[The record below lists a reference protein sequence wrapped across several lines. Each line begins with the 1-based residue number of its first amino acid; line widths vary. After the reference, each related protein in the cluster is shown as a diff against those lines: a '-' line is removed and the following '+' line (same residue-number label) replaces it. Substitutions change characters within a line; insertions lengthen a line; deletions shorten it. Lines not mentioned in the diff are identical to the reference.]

1 MNFSKIF
8 SAGKSRNATARVAR
22 PVSYIV
28 PLQLKREALLVYSS
42 CDSGYFKYA
51 QALVRSIDLFSPGLS
66 FLLHIVNPTDEVRS
80 AAIALAASLKNT
92 RLAVSVESI
101 DLADWSPDE
110 RRTYYACARFPGI
123 SRLLKECGTTAI
135 LCLDADSLVVNPID
149 SDFTD
154 KTDADIVVDLR
165 NTESQNQE
173 HVAIAAGAIWLRPT
187 PQVRKFALDLAEE
200 IDGLV
205 QNRELNWFADQ
216 VVFYRQMQAHA
227 KSVRFYNLKRKYLDW
242 NFAED
247 SIVWSAKGKRKEND
261 LRFLVLYLLLSGDG
275 SQVRAAG
282 QMLAAMGESGATQ
295 AMSGWWTRRIEQAR
309 QSHARVALF
318 VPRLDLPWK
327 RTQAQAV
334 PPALTED
341 VLGLRLRWREFATR
355 IANALEMQGVSVD
368 MVEIP
373 AADIE
378 PARVDASG
386 ASIALIPHR
395 CHLDWGPGSTRVFFY
410 MQEYFRWVFVVDER
424 GWSAASSA
432 YPMDINTLP
441 EKASNAFEIYR
452 DKLLKGAWS
461 SKFDQAP
468 QKTTTELIAVGAL
481 PAATDRGTGD
491 PSQHLPFIFLP
502 LQIPHDQSI
511 RYFSPIEEID
521 MVKALVAWAKSRN
534 VAVVMKPH
542 PANKKAMRQFEEL
555 VDHRHIFWSEAN
567 INDLIHHATAVYAIN
582 SGVGFEALLHLKPV
596 VTFGRAEYDCVTF
609 HANPGNLDAAWS
621 YCHTHDPLSLEN
633 KYRRFVNWFLDD
645 YAIDMSRPE
654 HAAARLAE
662 IAGGIKALIDESRLG
677 QP

>member
-8 SAGKSRNATARVAR
+8 SVGKSRNAATRVMR
-22 PVSYIV
+22 SMSHIV
-28 PLQLKREALLVYSS
+28 PLELGDEALLIYSS

-51 QALVRSIDLFSPGLS
+51 QALIRSIDLFSPGFS
-66 FLLHIVNPTDEVRS
+66 FLLHIINPTEEVRN
-80 AAIALAASLKNT
+80 AALHLAASLKNT
-92 RLAVSVESI
+92 RLAVSAESI

-123 SRLLKECGTTAI
+123 SRLLKECGTISI
-135 LCLDADSLVVNPID
+135 LCLDADSLIVNPID

-165 NTESQNQE
+165 NNEGQSQE
-173 HVAIAAGAIWLRPT
+173 HVAIAAGAVWLRPT

-205 QNRELNWFADQ
+205 QSRGLNWFADQ
-216 VVFYRQMQAHA
+216 IAFYRKMQAHA

-247 SIVWSAKGKRKEND
+247 SIVWSAKGKRKDND
-261 LRFLVLYLLLSGDG
+261 LRFLLLYLLLSGDG
-275 SQVRAAG
+275 NQARAAG
-282 QMLAAMGESGATQ
+282 QILAAVGESGAKH
-295 AMSGWWTRRIEQAR
+295 AISNWLARRIEQAR
-309 QSHARVALF
+309 QGSTRIALF

-327 RTQAQAV
+327 RTPAQTV

-355 IANALEMQGVSVD
+355 IANALEMRGVPVD
-368 MVEIP
+368 VVEIP

-378 PARVDASG
+378 PARVDALG

-395 CHLDWGPGSTRVFFY
+395 CHLDWATGNTRVFFY
-410 MQEYFRWVFVVDER
+410 MQEYFRWVFVVNER

-432 YPMDINTLP
+432 YPMDINALP
-441 EKASNAFEIYR
+441 EKSSNTFQTYR
-452 DKLLKGAWS
+452 ENLLKGTWS

-468 QKTTTELIAVGAL
+468 QKTMIELIAEGAL
-481 PAATDRGTGD
+481 PAITGASGAS
-491 PSQHLPFIFLP
+491 PHLPFIFLP

-521 MVKALVAWAKSRN
+521 MVKALVAWARSRN
-534 VAVVMKPH
+534 VAVVLKPH
-542 PANKKAMRQFEEL
+542 PANKKAMQQFQEF
-555 VDHRHIFWSEAN
+555 VDYRHIFWSEAN
-567 INDLIHHATAVYAIN
+567 INDLIQHSTAVYAIN
-582 SGVGFEALLHLKPV
+582 SGVGFEALFHLKPV

-609 HANPGNLDAAWS
+609 HADPGNLDAAWA
-621 YCHTHDPLSLEN
+621 YCHNCDPSSLEN
-633 KYRRFVNWFLDD
+633 RYRRFVNWFLDD

-662 IAGGIKALIDESRLG
+662 VADGIKALIATNRADK
-677 QP
+677 P